1 MSQNT
6 PPGIGDL
13 FGLFGGANPF
23 GAVTKSIAQFQRG
36 VSDFLSAVENFNKTM
51 EQLHGVA
58 VRVNSLLD
66 TVEAPIRDFVPHVA
80 KTVRTADAMIDQL
93 AGPVERVAPGLSK
106 LADLLATPS
115 LASLPTDLTE
125 FMTVL
130 SDLARRLQPLGQLAE
145 SAGAMFGL
153 RALGSMR
160 PSVAEPHAAAIP
172 TTATVAEPKPPPAK
186 KPPVKKAAARKA
198 STTQKAPAKKAPAK
212 KAPAKKAPAKK
223 V

>member
-1 MSQNT
+1 MSQNP

-36 VSDFLSAVENFNKTM
+36 VSDFLGAVENFNKTM

-66 TVEAPIRDFVPHVA
+66 TVEQPIREFVPHVA
-80 KTVRTADAMIDQL
+80 KTVRTADAMVDQL
-93 AGPVERVAPGLSK
+93 AGPVERVAPGLAK
-106 LADLLATPS
+106 LADILAAPS
-115 LASLPTDLTE
+115 LASFPTDLTE

-130 SDLARRLQPLGQLAE
+130 SDLARRLQPLGQIAE

-153 RALGSMR
+153 RALTALR
-160 PSVAEPHAAAIP
+160 PTAPEPPAAAIP
-172 TTATVAEPKPPPAK
+172 TTATVTEPQPA
-186 KPPVKKAAARKA
+186 P
-198 STTQKAPAKKAPAK
+198 KKAPAK
-212 KAPAKKAPAKK
+212 KPPAKKPAAKQAVKKAATTIQSPAPKKAAAKK
-223 V
+223 R